1 MKNKIAVSLAALL
14 VIAVSL
20 SSIHNANA
28 NITAIQWMTPA
39 WKDVDDSLLGHV
51 NEGYVAGTPWTL
63 MVRVHGDATN
73 GTNPLPANITN
84 IAVWFDWGLFYNTSV
99 SVSLNSGDDYI
110 FLVSKNTEQT
120 TLASNLFTHAYKVY
134 VDYTIN
140 YLVDGAA
147 ATKSQTW
154 GPITGSGFAVL
165 SQDQYNA
172 QQAIE
177 TYGQLQGLVQNRVDN
192 FAQSDSLYVQAQT
205 TFATGQLL
213 YRQGNFTSAL
223 QSFNSAQNLLTQAW
237 NSYVSTQSAYD
248 ASNLNTANAN
258 ATATLITAQ
267 ALANAM
273 MINAVAFILFG
284 FGFMLFGAAAIFY
297 ARRPKQQAA

>member
-1 MKNKIAVSLAALL
+1 MKNKIAVLLAALL
-14 VIAVSL
+14 MIAVSI
-20 SSIHNANA
+20 SSISNAQA
-28 NITAIQWMTPA
+28 NISATEWMTPA
-39 WKDVDDSLLGHV
+39 WQDVNDSLLGHV
-51 NEGYVAGTPWTL
+51 NEGYVSGTPWTL

-84 IAVWFDWGLFYNTSV
+84 IAVWFDWGLFYNTSENV
-99 SVSLNSGDDYI
+99 LLNFDDDYI

-120 TLASNLFTHAYKVY
+120 TLASNLFTHSYRIY
-134 VDYTIN
+134 VDYVIN

-147 ATKSQTW
+147 ASKALTW

-172 QQAIE
+172 EQAVE
-177 TYGQLQGLVQNRVDN
+177 TYGQLQGLVGSRVDN
-192 FAQSDSLYVQAQT
+192 FAQSDSLYVQSQT
-205 TFATGQLL
+205 AFAAGALA

-223 QSFNSAQNLLTQAW
+223 QGFNNAQNLLTQAW
-237 NSYVSTQSAYD
+237 NSYVSAQSAYD
-248 ASNLNTANAN
+248 TSNLNTANAN
-258 ATATLITAQ
+258 ATATLLTAQ

-284 FGFMLFGAAAIFY
+284 FGFMLFGLAAIFY
-297 ARRPKQQAA
+297 ARRPKPTAA